1 MFENFLGDQSSDFG
15 DNVCSLATFRYGVPV
30 RHQPY
35 TLMVGLCRTRKIS
48 LLCSIRYHAD
58 RLSAPTKTDLCAY
71 VTNTIAFCK
80 R

>member
-15 DNVCSLATFRYGVPV
+15 DNVCFLATF

-35 TLMVGLCRTRKIS
+35 TLIVGLCRTRKIS